1 MSVVSNF
8 HKDHLM
14 TISIVRFKFE
24 LKNESG

>member
-1 MSVVSNF
+1 MRVMSNF
-8 HKDHLM
+8 HKDHLK